1 MLSVNRLHVSYGRS
15 RVITD
20 VSFMIG
26 NGERLA
32 VLGRNGVGKTT
43 LLKSIIGLLPPAG
56 GNIIW
61 NGTDISHLPAH
72 RRSRLGIAYVP
83 QGREILPEL
92 TVMENLQLGC
102 LERGNM
108 QYAQRR
114 AERMLEYFP
123 ELKKHLS
130 RPGGL
135 LSGGQQQQL
144 AVARALATSPELLL
158 LDEPTEG
165 IQPNVVEDLERI
177 LKKICKESGL
187 SILLVEQNINFA
199 RSMAQKFLI
208 LQKGTVACSGPINK
222 LDDNSAKHFLSV

>member
-1 MLSVNRLHVSYGRS
+1 MLSVNRLYVSYGRS

-20 VSFMIG
+20 VSFIIG

-61 NGTDISHLPAH
+61 NGTDISRLPAH
-72 RRSRLGIAYVP
+72 RRSRLDIAYVP

-130 RPGGL
+130 RPGG
-135 LSGGQQQQL
+135 SFP
-144 AVARALATSPELLL
+144 AASSSSSPWRGHLPLH
-158 LDEPTEG
+158 
-165 IQPNVVEDLERI
+165 R
-177 LKKICKESGL
+177 
-187 SILLVEQNINFA
+187 NFCCLMS
-199 RSMAQKFLI
+199 RRRGYNPMLWKTLNGF
-208 LQKGTVACSGPINK
+208 
-222 LDDNSAKHFLSV
+222 